1 MNSMER
7 WKIKRKREGYRP
19 GRGRSSRSFHCL
31 TLRPVGIEFLHH
43 LAQRTAAVE
52 TLAIAV
58 VMTDP
63 KLRETPTEVAVAGVE
78 VREPQALHD
87 EPQALHL
94 ADPAPHD
101 RLIAPLGLAE
111 LGTRRHQ
118 GLEQLARGLQLL
130 VRCARDPPHEREQR
144 LGLRQ

>member
-1 MNSMER
+1 M
-7 WKIKRKREGYRP
+7 YRYL
-19 GRGRSSRSFHCL
+19 SV
-31 TLRPVGIEFLHH
+31 RPVGIEFLHH

-58 VMTDP
+58 VMADS
-63 KLRETPTEVAVAGVE
+63 KLRETPAEVAVAGVE

-111 LGTRRHQ
+111 LGARRHQ

-130 VRCARDPPHEREQR
+130 VRRARGPPHPPGERPPPPPR
-144 LGLRQ
+144 